1 MRHGSGGMTLLLDLL
16 ARIGRYGT
24 QGFVASL
31 FVGLSLPWLAAAAR
45 PLLGVSVFVFLLT
58 SFMRLNGPAFMAVLR
73 APRML
78 ILTLACVLIAPGVL
92 VSAAKAVLGPAL
104 VDPGLALG
112 LALYAAAPPIM
123 SSPAVAML
131 LGVEPALILAT
142 VLLATVA
149 APVLSPVI
157 ADLVAGGAVPLDLTV
172 LVTRLVGI
180 VGGALVT
187 GLVLRRV
194 LGAPWIG
201 RNARSLDGLGVLM
214 YGLFAIAAMD
224 GVLGAL
230 VATPWRVAFYLGLSV
245 ALSLAGF
252 AAAWAMLRSVP
263 PAQRVV
269 LGYATGQRN
278 MGLLVAALGASA
290 PETTFLFFALS
301 QFPIYIGPQV
311 MRLLA
316 RRVLPQG

>member
-1 MRHGSGGMTLLLDLL
+1 MGLRWMKIVLDIL

-24 QGFVASL
+24 QGFMVSL
-31 FVGLSLPWLAAAAR
+31 FVGLALPWLASAAR

-58 SFMRLNGPAFMAVLR
+58 SFMRLNAPAFLAVLR
-73 APRML
+73 SPRLLALSLLCTMTIPAL
-78 ILTLACVLIAPGVL
+78 LVLLGRTLAGPGMI
-92 VSAAKAVLGPAL
+92 
-104 VDPGLALG
+104 DPGLGIG

-149 APVLSPVI
+149 APLLSPIV

-172 LVTRLVGI
+172 LITRLVGL
-180 VGGALVT
+180 VGGALVA
-187 GLVLRRV
+187 GIVLRRV
-194 LGAPWIG
+194 LGAPWIQAHG
-201 RNARSLDGLGVLM
+201 RSLDGLGVLM

-224 GVLGAL
+224 GVLGA
-230 VATPWRVAFYLGLSV
+230 VVETPARVAGFLGLSI
-245 ALSLAGF
+245 ALSVAGYG
-252 AAAWAMLRSVP
+252 AAWLILRPVP
-263 PAQRVV
+263 APQRLV

-316 RRVLPQG
+316 GRILPPR